1 MDSALAKSTPLE
13 FTPDQ
18 LPVHIGVIMDG
29 NGRWAQARGKHRT
42 EGHRAGVEA
51 LRRLI
56 TCAVE
61 FDIKYLTIFSFS
73 SENWQRP
80 ADEVNTI
87 LGLMK
92 KFVASDV
99 GTFVQNNVRVRILG
113 SRVGLNNSV
122 LKMIDD
128 AEQRT
133 QHCTGLQLNVAFN
146 YGARSEMLDAAKSIA
161 AKVASGEI
169 QLDDIDENL
178 FSQSLYT
185 TGLPDPDVIFRTS
198 GEQRLSNFLL
208 WQAAYSEFVF
218 SEEYWP
224 DFDRASF
231 LRLLDAYTGR
241 KRRFGC
247 VG

>member
-1 MDSALAKSTPLE
+1 MDSALAKSASIE
-13 FTPDQ
+13 ITPDQ
-18 LPVHIGVIMDG
+18 LPAHIGVIMDG

-92 KFVASDV
+92 KFVASDI
-99 GTFVQNNVRVRILG
+99 GTFVKNNVRVRILG
-113 SRVGLNNSV
+113 SREGLNNSV

-128 AEQRT
+128 AEGRT
-133 QHCTGLQLNVAFN
+133 DHCTGLQLNVAFN
-146 YGARSEMLDAAKSIA
+146 YGARAEIVDAVKSVA
-161 AKVASGEI
+161 ARVASGE
-169 QLDDIDENL
+169 LAPEDVDENM
-178 FSQSLYT
+178 FSKSLYT
-185 TGLPDPDVIFRTS
+185 KGLPDPDVVFRTS

-208 WQAAYSEFVF
+208 WQAAYAEFVF
-218 SEEYWP
+218 SDEFWP
-224 DFDRASF
+224 DFDRSSF
-231 LRLLDAYTGR
+231 VSLLDAFAGR
-241 KRRFGC
+241 KRRFGS

>member
-1 MDSALAKSTPLE
+1 MDSALANSTPLE

-18 LPVHIGVIMDG
+18 LPAHIGVIMDG

-92 KFVASDV
+92 KFVASDI
-99 GTFVQNNVRVRILG
+99 GTFVKNNIRVRILG
-113 SRVGLNNSV
+113 SREGLNNSV

-128 AEQRT
+128 AEVRT
-133 QHCTGLQLNVAFN
+133 LHCTGLQLNVAFN
-146 YGARSEMLDAAKSIA
+146 YGARTEILDAAKSIA
-161 AKVASGEI
+161 ARVASGELEI
-169 QLDDIDENL
+169 GNIDESL

-185 TGLPDPDVIFRTS
+185 AELPDPDVIFRTS

-218 SEEYWP
+218 SDEFWP
-224 DFDRASF
+224 DFDRTSF
-231 LRLLDAYTGR
+231 LRLIDAYVGR
-241 KRRFGC
+241 TRRFGC

>member
-1 MDSALAKSTPLE
+1 MDSALAKTSTPE
-13 FTPDQ
+13 FAPEQ
-18 LPVHIGVIMDG
+18 LPAHIGVIMDG

-80 ADEVNTI
+80 QDEVNTI

-99 GTFVQNNVRVRILG
+99 GTFVKNNVRIRILG
-113 SRVGLNNSV
+113 SRDGLSSSV
-122 LKMIDD
+122 LKMISD
-128 AEQRT
+128 AEGRT
-133 QHCTGLQLNVAFN
+133 AHCTGLQLNVAFN
-146 YGARSEMLDAAKSIA
+146 YGARTELVDAVKSIA
-161 AKVASGEI
+161 ARVADGALA
-169 QLDDIDENL
+169 LDDIDETQL
-178 FSQSLYT
+178 SSALYT
-185 TGLPDPDVIFRTS
+185 AELPDPDVIFRTS

-231 LRLLDAYTGR
+231 VRLLDAYANR